1 MNERMQAARSDDTL
15 EIATPADVTAIRGDR
30 RRSAVVPQDV
40 FLSTAAP
47 RPWDRRLAVAIVVV
61 SIVGLTLAAPYAS
74 HRWPVAP
81 SFIAAY
87 EVAIVVSE
95 LITAILLISQFRQV
109 LRVGV
114 LIVGCGYLF
123 NAVIGAVYALSFPE
137 VFSAT
142 GLLGTSRQ
150 ATPWLYVMWHGI
162 FPVFVCAYALVHGS
176 RWNEPLA
183 QHRVG
188 PAIMIGTA
196 VAVGIATGCT
206 LLTTWGIDL
215 LPEVIRGNDYK
226 RLVTSGIA
234 PAAWAV
240 SLVALAL
247 LWVRTRGR
255 SVLDLWLIVVMTAW
269 LLDIFLSSLIST
281 VRYDLGWY
289 GGRIYGL
296 IAASAVLGALL
307 FEANLLY
314 GRLAHSLADAREKNA
329 ALEKQTSE
337 LHEKNVQLQAAVSEL
352 DAFSYSVSHDL
363 RAPLRAIDGFSR
375 IVLKQYGSILPEE
388 PREYLQLVRDN
399 TVQMGHLVDDLL
411 AFARLSRQQLS
422 KQRVPIRKIIENV
435 LSDARQQA
443 EGRSVSVSVGEL
455 PSLWGDPSLLK
466 QVLVNLIDNAFKYTR
481 MRAEAVIEVGSREI
495 GGEQVV
501 FVRDNGAGFDMRYAD
516 KLFGVFQ
523 RLHRAED
530 FEGTGVG
537 LAIVQRIVHR
547 HGGRVWAEA
556 AVDQGATFY
565 FTTGVPDHD

>member
-1 MNERMQAARSDDTL
+1 MNERMQAARSDDAL
-15 EIATPADVTAIRGDR
+15 EIATPAEVTAVRGDR

-47 RPWDRRLAVAIVVV
+47 RPWDRRLAAAIVVV

-74 HRWPVAP
+74 HRWPVTP

-95 LITAILLISQFRQV
+95 LITTILLISQFRQV

-150 ATPWLYVMWHGI
+150 ATPWLYIMWHGI

-176 RWNEPLA
+176 QWNEPLA

-215 LPEVIRGNDYK
+215 LPELIRGNDYK
-226 RLVTSGIA
+226 RVVTSGVA

-255 SVLDLWLIVVMTAW
+255 SVLDLWLIVVMTSW

-337 LHEKNVQLQAAVSEL
+337 LNEKNVQLQAAVNEL

-411 AFARLSRQQLS
+411 AFARLSRQQLK
-422 KQRVPIRKIIENV
+422 KQRVPTSKIVENV

-481 MRAEAVIEVGSREI
+481 MRVEAVIEVGSREI

-565 FTTGVPDHD
+565 FTTGVPDHE